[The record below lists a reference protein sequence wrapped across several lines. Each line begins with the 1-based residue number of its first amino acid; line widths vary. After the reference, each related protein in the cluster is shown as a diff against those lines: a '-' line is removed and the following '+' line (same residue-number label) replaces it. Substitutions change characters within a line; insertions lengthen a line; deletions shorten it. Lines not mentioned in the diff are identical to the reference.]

1 LVDLHCHLLP
11 GLDDGPASVEES
23 VALAAELAGGGVET
37 VVCTPHFRRDYPRV
51 LPRNLRPLCE
61 HLREAVGQAGIELE
75 LLPGAEVDL
84 HRGIEAT
91 DAELKLA
98 SLGQRGTHLL
108 VETPYSRLGSLF
120 EEQLFELQARGYTL
134 LLAHP
139 ERNGAFQQQPGRLEA
154 LVQRGVLVQVT
165 ATSLSR
171 PPSKSR
177 SGRTARAL
185 LEADLAHV
193 ISSDAHGPA
202 LARSALGEG
211 LKAAREVV
219 GNRADWMVTDAPAAI
234 LAGEPIPPPP
244 ARRRGLGG
252 LLRRRS
258 R

>member
-11 GLDDGPASVEES
+11 DLDDGPATVEES
-23 VALAAELAGGGVET
+23 VGLAAELAAGGVST
-37 VVCTPHFRRDYPRV
+37 VVCTPHFRRDHPRV
-51 LPRNLRPLCE
+51 VPGNLRPLCDR
-61 HLREAVGQAGIELE
+61 LREAIGHAGIELE
-75 LLPGAEVDL
+75 VLPGAEVDL

-91 DAELKLA
+91 DAELRLA
-98 SLGQRGTHLL
+98 SLGQRSTHLL

-120 EEQLFELQARGYTL
+120 EEQMFELQVRGYTL

-139 ERNGAFQQQPGRLEA
+139 ERNGAFQQQPERLEA
-154 LVQRGVLVQVT
+154 LVRRGVLVQLT
-165 ATSLSR
+165 ANSLSR

-177 SGRTARAL
+177 SGRAARAL
-185 LEADLAHV
+185 LEAGLAHV

-202 LARSALGEG
+202 FARSTLADG
-211 LKAAREVV
+211 LRAARQVV
-219 GNRADWMVTDAPAAI
+219 GNRADWMVTDVPAAI

-244 ARRRGLGG
+244 APRRGLGG